1 MTDENEDENME
12 NILDAKVVFLG
23 ETGVGKTSLIK
34 QYINHIF
41 DESCN
46 SSISSQFCSKIV
58 NIPKVN
64 KSIRFDIWD
73 TAGQEKF
80 RSLARIF
87 YRDAQ
92 IIIFVYDITSRL
104 SFEALQQYWYEEVK
118 ANCTVKPVLA
128 VVANKYDLYL
138 EKEVEDKEAIE
149 WADKI
154 GAIFQWTSAKSNM
167 GINLLFE
174 NTGRKFLNPKFNYKK
189 EDDQDRLLYEKKK
202 STKKE
207 NNKDD
212 DDEEN
217 NADIK
222 IPDTQSVKLKKNPPK
237 QKKKRCC

>member
-1 MTDENEDENME
+1 MADENEDENVN

-23 ETGVGKTSLIK
+23 ETGVGKTSLIR
-34 QYINHIF
+34 QYINHAF

-46 SSISSQFCSKIV
+46 SSISSQFCSKTV
-58 NIPKVN
+58 NIPKV
-64 KSIRFDIWD
+64 KKLIRFDIWD

-92 IIIFVYDITSRL
+92 IIIFVYDITTRL
-104 SFEALQQYWYEEVK
+104 TFEAIQQYWYEEVK
-118 ANCTVKPVLA
+118 ANCTNKAVLA
-128 VVANKYDLYL
+128 VVANKYDLYS
-138 EKEVEDKEAIE
+138 EKKVEDKEAIE

-154 GAIFQWTSAKSNM
+154 GAIFQWTSAKSNK

-202 STKKE
+202 LTTKE
-207 NNKDD
+207 NNKN
-212 DDEEN
+212 DDEEDN
-217 NADIK
+217 TDIK
-222 IPDTQSVKLKKNPPK
+222 IPETQSVKLKKNPPK
-237 QKKKRCC
+237 QKTKKCC